1 MKISVVTAVYNRE
14 ATIGQAIES
23 LQSQTHVDFEHLIQD
38 GGSTDGTLEIVEAL
52 TEGRTRLLSEPD
64 DGLYDAINKGIK
76 RAEGDVIGLMHSDD
90 FFAAPWVLS
99 RIADCF
105 ADPAIGGVYYDLEY
119 VSAKNSDKIVRYW
132 KSGPYSQHRLTRGW
146 MPPHPTPYLR
156 RDVFERFGLF
166 DASYRI
172 AADYDAVLRYLGKGG
187 IKLAYIL
194 EVLVRMRVGGAS
206 NRSPKQLILKSRE
219 DYRAIRSSGT
229 GGIGTLT
236 MKNLSK
242 LGQFAKKG

>member
-105 ADPAIGGVYYDLEY
+105 ADPAIGGVYYDLE
-119 VSAKNSDKIVRYW
+119 
-132 KSGPYSQHRLTRGW
+132 
-146 MPPHPTPYLR
+146 
-156 RDVFERFGLF
+156 
-166 DASYRI
+166 
-172 AADYDAVLRYLGKGG
+172 
-187 IKLAYIL
+187 
-194 EVLVRMRVGGAS
+194 
-206 NRSPKQLILKSRE
+206 
-219 DYRAIRSSGT
+219 
-229 GGIGTLT
+229 
-236 MKNLSK
+236 
-242 LGQFAKKG
+242 